1 MNSRDPETATSG
13 GEACRLRNEAM
24 AHGFPVC
31 LPRRVESLC
40 RAHGALRGP
49 TPRRALHAPSSAP
62 RARSGAAQIWLQRQ
76 RRDPFVRRAQ
86 ELGLRCRSGFK
97 LAHMDEQLRW
107 LQPGR
112 AVLDL
117 GAAPGAWSQ
126 EAARRVNA
134 TGVLLPG
141 APRGFVLG
149 LDLLPVEPLDGVSF
163 LGGTDVRAADTE
175 TKVRALLPGGAAH
188 VVLSDLA
195 PRASGVRALDHEQSL
210 VLCWAALALAIVILR
225 PGGHFLC
232 KLWDGASSEEL
243 RGRLR
248 ATFREVRAL
257 KPPASRRDSAEFYL
271 AASGLRAP
279 RRP

>member
-1 MNSRDPETATSG
+1 
-13 GEACRLRNEAM
+13 M
-24 AHGFPVC
+24 APGFPVG
-31 LPRRVESLC
+31 LPRRVDSLC
-40 RAHGALRGP
+40 RAHRALRAP
-49 TPRRALHAPSSAP
+49 SPRRALHAPSPAP

-76 RRDPFVRRAQ
+76 RRDPFVQRAQ

-107 LQPGR
+107 LRPGR

-134 TGVLLPG
+134 TGALPG

-188 VVLSDLA
+188 LVLSDMA
-195 PRASGVRALDHEQSL
+195 PRASGVRTLDHEQSL
-210 VLCWAALALAIVILR
+210 ALCGAALALALVILR

-232 KLWDGASSEEL
+232 KFWDGASSEEL
-243 RGRLR
+243 RARLR
-248 ATFREVRAL
+248 AAFRDVRAL
-257 KPPASRRDSAEFYL
+257 KPPASRRDSAELYL